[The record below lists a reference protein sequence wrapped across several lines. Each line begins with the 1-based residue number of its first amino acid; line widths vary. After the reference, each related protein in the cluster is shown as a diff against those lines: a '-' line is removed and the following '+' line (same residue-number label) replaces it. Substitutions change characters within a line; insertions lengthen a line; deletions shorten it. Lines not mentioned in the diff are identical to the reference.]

1 MKYKLKYIVT
11 ILIST
16 MTYSTVYA
24 KVKYVKCGS
33 IKQIPN
39 KIVQLSHTI
48 VDVLQIAVPVIL
60 VLFGMIDMVKAISSQ
75 NEDDIKKAQSILIKR
90 LIMGALLYFLVVIVK
105 LLLSAIGGNTDGIWK
120 CVQCFISDSNK
131 CW

>member
-1 MKYKLKYIVT
+1 MKYKI
-11 ILIST
+11 
-16 MTYSTVYA
+16 
-24 KVKYVKCGS
+24 KYVMTFVMFWLFSFPVSAKGTYVTCGS
-33 IKQIPN
+33 IKEVPKKVIEISN
-39 KIVQLSHTI
+39 TV
-48 VDVLQIAVPVIL
+48 VNVLQIAVPVIL

-75 NEDDIKKAQSILIKR
+75 NEDDIKKAQGILVKR

-120 CVQCFISDSNK
+120 CVQCFISDANK